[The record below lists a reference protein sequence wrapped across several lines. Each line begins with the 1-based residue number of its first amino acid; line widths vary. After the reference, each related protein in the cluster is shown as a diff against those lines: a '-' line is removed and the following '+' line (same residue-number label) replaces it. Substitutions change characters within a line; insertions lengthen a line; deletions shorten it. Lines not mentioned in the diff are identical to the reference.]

1 MDNTAR
7 LEDNKAW
14 NAHFLRAFKHLQKE
28 LNLNQAQVANLLG
41 TNSSNICDYKS
52 GKKRASKDIM
62 QRLGAQYGGR
72 LYMKYL
78 TNESEYMLLENVP
91 KEEIQRNLARESN
104 PDYDLMKKERH
115 EIEKKPATASAA
127 SLIELAATLIK
138 EVEGMR
144 QQLTVEREAIAKER
158 DDLRA
163 LMSEIQ
169 ATLNK
174 LQTDR
179 MKAQYIPTP
188 PTYLATAEPK

>member
-1 MDNTAR
+1 M
-7 LEDNKAW
+7 
-14 NAHFLRAFKHLQKE
+14 
-28 LNLNQAQVANLLG
+28 
-41 TNSSNICDYKS
+41 
-52 GKKRASKDIM
+52 SKDI
-62 QRLGAQYGGR
+62 QYLRLQEALSHLKRKSGITQQKLAEMMGSTQ
-72 LYMKYL
+72 
-78 TNESEYMLLENVP
+78 TTIS
-91 KEEIQRNLARESN
+91 RNLSLAADGNANEDFVCRMNNAVGNIFDVNYIINGVGTLFVEQSTHIPSEQN
-104 PDYDLMKKERH
+104 TKTTSE
-115 EIEKKPATASAA
+115 A